1 MMFQNHGMESGKM
14 KINGQEV
21 DMKQVLAQYE
31 QENRINYSKMKKKGN
46 NVEWWNSTQGMAQ
59 REVFRQAL
67 LARHDTCHRQKIK
80 YILTDTETEEETEIE
95 GQVELAA
102 FLGYKKFNSDLRMRM
117 LYTKQLSNKSKTKTY
132 NIKET
137 L

>member
-1 MMFQNHGMESGKM
+1 M

-21 DMKQVLAQYE
+21 DMKQVVAQYE

-67 LARHDTCHRQKIK
+67 MARIDTCHRQKIK
-80 YILTDTETEEETEIE
+80 YILTIFFDK
-95 GQVELAA
+95 VRN
-102 FLGYKKFNSDLRMRM
+102 KKDI
-117 LYTKQLSNKSKTKTY
+117 NKSY
-132 NIKET
+132 LFYYIF
-137 L
+137 LS